1 MIHIKVPATT
11 ANLGPGF
18 DTLGL
23 ALNLYHEIAV
33 SHSKSANS
41 SVRWAHEEQAMTD
54 DENLVIQGMM
64 SVFKRYGAMPVPY
77 TLEMLNCDIPASRGL
92 GSSAAAYVSG
102 VVAGLYLLDLPID
115 KKTILKIASD
125 LEGHPDNVAPAV
137 FGGLIASCMAEHDVL
152 YQNVHMGKP
161 IQFIALIPDC
171 KLSTHEARAVLPK
184 LYTKEEVVFSL
195 SHLSILISALQNGSY
210 DLLRNATQDMLH
222 QPHRLSLMPDAD
234 QLVALSQLP
243 VCYGGFV
250 SGAGSTYML
259 MCSPENL
266 SSVLEQA
273 EQLLS
278 AGSAHWNIKPLD
290 LEAQGTFWEVH

>member
-23 ALNLYHEIAV
+23 ALNLYHEIEV
-33 SHSKSANS
+33 SHSVSASS
-41 SVRWAHEEQAMTD
+41 SVHWAHAEQSMTD

-64 SVFKRYGAMPVPY
+64 SVFKRYGALPVPY

-137 FGGLIASCMAEHDVL
+137 FGGLVASCMVEHDVIF
-152 YQNVHMGKP
+152 QTVHMGKP

-171 KLSTHEARAVLPK
+171 KLSTLEARAVLPEF
-184 LYTKEEVVFSL
+184 YTKAEVVFSL
-195 SHLSILISALQNGSY
+195 SHLSILISALQNGKY

-222 QPHRLSLMPDAD
+222 QPHRLSLMPDAER
-234 QLVALSQLP
+234 LVSLSQQDN
-243 VCYGGFV
+243 CYGGFV

-259 MCSPENL
+259 MCAPENL
-266 SSVLEQA
+266 SLVLAQA

-278 AGSAHWNIKPLD
+278 KGSACWNIKPLD
-290 LEAQGTFWEVH
+290 LEAQGTYWEVH